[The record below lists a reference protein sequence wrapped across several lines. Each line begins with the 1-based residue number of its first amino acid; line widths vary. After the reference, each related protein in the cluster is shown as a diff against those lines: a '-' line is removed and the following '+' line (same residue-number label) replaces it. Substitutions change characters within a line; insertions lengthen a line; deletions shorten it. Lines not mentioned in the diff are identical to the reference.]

1 VAAIHAEGL
10 GDDALSLSAAGND
23 NARSMQ
29 LLHQY
34 FMSLAQTGT
43 VRSIMDEK
51 YLVTTK
57 VAIIF
62 KRIEF
67 INVDVDLTF
76 EGNIAKI
83 LYKQMR
89 VPEDFQAVWQEQMKV
104 HVRKKMDER
113 RSNGGAAI
121 KKSIV
126 SKLILFGMIFSQL
139 FTHISTVCVY
149 SSMRSKK
156 STTFRNLYAEASEQG
171 FFCSVIFP
179 FQSSLCP
186 FLDG

>member
-1 VAAIHAEGL
+1 VDHSVAAMHAEGL
-10 GDDALSLSAAGND
+10 GDDVLSLSATEND

-43 VRSIMDEK
+43 VRSMMDEK
-51 YLVTTK
+51 DLVTTK

-62 KRIEF
+62 KIKF
-67 INVDVDLTF
+67 INADVDLTF

-89 VPEDFQAVWQEQMKV
+89 IPEAFQAVWWEQMKI

-113 RSNGGAAI
+113 R
-121 KKSIV
+121 
-126 SKLILFGMIFSQL
+126 
-139 FTHISTVCVY
+139 
-149 SSMRSKK
+149 
-156 STTFRNLYAEASEQG
+156 
-171 FFCSVIFP
+171 
-179 FQSSLCP
+179 
-186 FLDG
+186 